1 MAPELLFILG
11 GVCGVVVSMALSGKF
26 KTRRVRVCL
35 LVAAVCGWG
44 WFFMELLK
52 SL

>member
-11 GVCGVVVSMALSGKF
+11 GVCGVAVSMALSGKF

-35 LVAAVCGWG
+35 LVAAVSGWA
-44 WFFMELLK
+44 WLFIELIK